1 MTLGT
6 FAYKRLRKIYV
17 KTKNGVVTY
26 DKKNL
31 PWFVV
36 GYDFYPTCCV
46 SRLRD
51 RKHKSLD

>member
-36 GYDFYPTCCV
+36 GYDFYLTCV
-46 SRLRD
+46 FSIPSPKLGD
-51 RKHKSLD
+51 